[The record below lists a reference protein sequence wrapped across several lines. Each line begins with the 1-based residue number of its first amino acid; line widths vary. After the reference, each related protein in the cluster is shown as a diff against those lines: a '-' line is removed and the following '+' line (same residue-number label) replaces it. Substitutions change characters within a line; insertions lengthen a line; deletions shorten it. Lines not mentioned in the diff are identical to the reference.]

1 MAKFYTELR
10 VKECPNSTHRK
21 IERYI
26 SMVDVSQG
34 RRLNKQSATVELLE
48 KATKDIKL

>member
-1 MAKFYTELR
+1 MANIYTELR
-10 VKECPNSTHRK
+10 VKKCPVMTHRK

-26 SMVDVSQG
+26 SMIDVKEG
-34 RRLNKQSATVELLE
+34 RRLNKQTATVELLE